1 MRFLACRLPWILIL
15 LLVLT
20 IRIATADEPI
30 GPDARRHPDSPLM
43 LDLATTGADPARIDY
58 ESLPRLQG
66 QHSVV
71 SLGDP
76 EWQFRLHNYLA
87 HYGGRFWCFW
97 SHGPVVEDQAR
108 QHLQYSTSE
117 DGLTWSAAKVLAPP
131 PQDGYGYI
139 ARGLWIRDGE
149 LLALASL
156 YEAPAFHDGDL
167 KLVAFRWSGELQN
180 WEPAGLVFDNAL
192 NNFAPKKLASG
203 EWMMSRRAS
212 DRSVSM
218 LVGGLKA
225 IDDWRVIP
233 FSQYRLPDGG
243 APEEPYWWT
252 LPGGEIVG
260 LFRDNSKSGRLLRS
274 FSVDNGRSWSPPI
287 RTNFPDATSKF
298 HGLQTSRGYWV
309 LASNTNPKQRDP
321 LCLSVSSDGMV
332 FRHMFRLPI
341 PARLE
346 DAVWAEGSRHGTTR
360 YESVQYPHVLEHE
373 GAIYVAFSRKKQTV
387 EVVKVSLDAID
398 AAIASEL
405 ATEKPAN

>member
-1 MRFLACRLPWILIL
+1 MQLRIPTWLLITSFFAIASQLAAEDLAP
-15 LLVLT
+15 
-20 IRIATADEPI
+20 
-30 GPDARRHPDSPLM
+30 PDPRQRPESPLM
-43 LDLATTGADPARIDY
+43 LDLITTGTDPSRIEY
-58 ESLPRLQG
+58 ATLPRLAG
-66 QHSVV
+66 QHGVV

-87 HYGGRFWCFW
+87 HFAGRFWCFW
-97 SHGPVVEDQAR
+97 SHGPVIEDQAR
-108 QHLQYSTSE
+108 QHLQFATSD
-117 DGLTWSAAKVLAPP
+117 DGITWRPQQVLASP
-131 PQDGYGYI
+131 PQEGYGYI

-167 KLVAFRWSGELQN
+167 KLMAFRWNSELDAWESAGEI
-180 WEPAGLVFDNAL
+180 FDNAL

-218 LVGGLKA
+218 LIGGIKA
-225 IDDWRVIP
+225 VDDWQVIP
-233 FSQYRLPDGG
+233 FSKYRLPDGG

-260 LFRDNSKSGRLLRS
+260 MFRDNSKSGRLLRS
-274 FSVDNGRSWSPPI
+274 FSVDNGRTWSPPV

-309 LASNTNPKQRDP
+309 MASNTNPKQRDP
-321 LCLSVSSDGMV
+321 LCLSVSADGMV
-332 FRHMFRLPI
+332 FQQMYRLPI

-346 DAVWAEGSRHGTTR
+346 GVDWVDGSRHGTTR
-360 YESVQYPHVLEHE
+360 YESVQYPHLIEHA
-373 GAIYVAFSRKKQTV
+373 GAIYVAYSRRKQTV
-387 EVVKVSLDAID
+387 EVVRVTLDEVDSAIAREL
-398 AAIASEL
+398 AAIS
-405 ATEKPAN
+405 PN